1 MSTEKF
7 RRQLRDES
15 ERWWREGLIDAE
27 LYETLA
33 ERYTFVEIESANS
46 NRFITILMGLGGI
59 LLGLGAITLVAAN
72 WQVWSRAL
80 RMGVI
85 FSAFLMVNT
94 VGFYCWRQAARKP
107 SLQRLGQG
115 LLLTGALIMGA
126 NLGLMSQMFHQD
138 GPISGLYL
146 VWGLG
151 VLAMAYGLRM
161 TSMGVLSWI
170 LILMSHREAFF
181 GSVFWGGNTPDTTW
195 MGALQA
201 YLPVLITPL
210 YLPLAHWCRSR
221 VLYGF
226 WGVGVVTMLLSA
238 SGALIHWS
246 APVLTWVLWVIL
258 ALLWVYH
265 AQFWRWP
272 ANQLAALSAGSSS
285 ARSQLSQSLG
295 ADGPSNVKNDRFE
308 PIGRGLAVWFLSI
321 AVYTYSFRDFWV
333 SYLSPSELEGRLSG
347 SIATSF
353 LLGLLGLSAI
363 ALYGCWQTFL
373 RLQHRLEPKSLWM
386 KTPAFAVITVVLGV
400 SAFFHYQGTGSSLYG
415 PLVMNSVLFFIGF
428 AMLHDGMLLG
438 IRHRFWGGMGIVVV
452 GLMTRMFEYNT
463 GLMLKA
469 LVLAACGVAIIAA
482 GLWFEKQAKSSI
494 KKLSTRVEQAS

>member
-1 MSTEKF
+1 A
-7 RRQLRDES
+7 D
-15 ERWWREGLIDAE
+15 
-27 LYETLA
+27 
-33 ERYTFVEIESANS
+33 
-46 NRFITILMGLGGI
+46 GLG
-59 LLGLGAITLVAAN
+59 
-72 WQVWSRAL
+72 
-80 RMGVI
+80 
-85 FSAFLMVNT
+85 
-94 VGFYCWRQAARKP
+94 
-107 SLQRLGQG
+107 
-115 LLLTGALIMGA
+115 
-126 NLGLMSQMFHQD
+126 D
-138 GPISGLYL
+138 
-146 VWGLG
+146 
-151 VLAMAYGLRM
+151 
-161 TSMGVLSWI
+161 
-170 LILMSHREAFF
+170 
-181 GSVFWGGNTPDTTW
+181 
-195 MGALQA
+195 
-201 YLPVLITPL
+201 
-210 YLPLAHWCRSR
+210 
-221 VLYGF
+221 
-226 WGVGVVTMLLSA
+226 
-238 SGALIHWS
+238 
-246 APVLTWVLWVIL
+246 
-258 ALLWVYH
+258 
-265 AQFWRWP
+265 
-272 ANQLAALSAGSSS
+272 
-285 ARSQLSQSLG
+285 
-295 ADGPSNVKNDRFE
+295 VKSDRFE
-308 PIGRGLAVWFLSI
+308 PIGRGLAIWFLSI